1 MVLSF
6 KINDC
11 KETNLSNIPV
21 HCIIKNKAV
30 NEISLTTL
38 TFDLSFLVTP
48 CVSCHILDYRT
59 S

>member
-6 KINDC
+6 KINGC

-38 TFDLSFLVTP
+38 HLSCLYFAIFYVP
-48 CVSCHILDYRT
+48 YHIPDCRT

>member
-30 NEISLTTL
+30 NEISLTTYKIVYEL
-38 TFDLSFLVTP
+38 L
-48 CVSCHILDYRT
+48 YN
-59 S
+59 